1 MLQLNKEKNAET
13 KNSATTILKQ
23 RIYEQLSYEQRSHE
37 QLSHEQHRHEQQSMT
52 ARQTNEALSHTN
64 ASLMTQQEIDA
75 ACSAIDGLSNEQYA
89 EQLLHPVDNLSRPS
103 AWQLVK
109 KIATSVLFEEER
121 GPLILARVS
130 LQKTSTCDQTALNKP
145 AELVSVI
152 VQNRAIRNGV
162 WQPEHHQHVED
173 WLADSANQGLPVITF
188 IDTPGAA
195 AGDEA
200 NLGLQAHSISSLIA
214 SFTKLS
220 VPSIGVIVGKAYS
233 GGAIPLASTNVLLAL
248 KDAVFNTIQ
257 PQGLAAIA
265 RKEKLSWQECAQRIG
280 ISAIELAQEGV
291 VDGVIN
297 YSPAD
302 PIASIDA
309 LKDALIDN
317 LYQLQSQARD
327 GRNLRELRWATL
339 KSRLQFQEGEHALS
353 PVTPAPVSIKVSDQT
368 PTMQKDDDWQ
378 NWLARSQPIRYH
390 KRIAHVWR
398 KVKKAI
404 NETPTSSNARI
415 SVSLNTVETG
425 LLEQLALE
433 IAFECFHQWQGDFDQ
448 HLLHYKQSDAEQNNQ
463 KRLASDT
470 ELSDLRELLQIRSL
484 KSLIIVQLEYLRV
497 LNTCYD
503 GFLSELCPVAHEYSR
518 HQNLSEDTVSTLWSS
533 AQKAASEAGIHPH
546 RCAYF
551 LNWLYF
557 LDQKAV
563 LQPQLQRLSEWK
575 QRQMPRLDKV
585 AFVVA
590 AYYSGTLLCRLFVS
604 QARGLAF
611 SGAFQPT
618 HIGRQKDFWAKLTNA
633 SRNIRIQEEL
643 DGLKPLLAISAVQWT
658 ELLFTDFNTQDD
670 TIITKDPKQ
679 FPGFAE
685 RITQARVAKDTP
697 CGLITGS
704 GLIRRAPLSENES
717 TDENGTRVAAF
728 ISNHS
733 FQAGAFDMAAAEK
746 LCRLLA
752 YAQEQQLP
760 VIGIVSSAGMQTK
773 EGAAALFSM
782 AVANEAINRF
792 TENGGR
798 ILVIGYGDCTGGAQ
812 ASFVTHPCVD
822 TYYLSGA
829 NVPFAGQVVVPEH
842 LTLQGTLSN
851 YLFQQDNN
859 TSSADSAKS
868 SRRSMKGLVRHPV
881 SSELDRRLQAIDP
894 DLPLPNL
901 GVTELLGA
909 WLSPISNS
917 KVLPAPSIP
926 KKQFGSI
933 NTLLVHARGCTALRL
948 IQGAHAYK
956 KQVVLVQSDP
966 DMRSAAVKHLKQND
980 RLVCLGGQSSD
991 ESYLNAD
998 SVLRVAQL
1006 EQVDALHPGIG
1017 FLSENADFAEGCH
1030 QQGLNFIGPTASSI
1044 ARMGD
1049 KSQAIAT
1056 ARLANVPTVP
1066 GSQGVVSSAAQAKIV
1081 MEQIGFPL
1089 LIKASHGGGGKGIG
1103 TVFTSKDLEK
1113 TFHRVRQEAASAF
1126 GCGDVYL
1133 ERLVENVRHIEV
1145 QVLRDRQGNFRMIG
1159 VRDCSTQRN
1168 RQKVI
1173 EESGEYVISKN
1184 QIESLRSWS
1193 RQLSET
1199 IQYIGAGTV
1208 EFLYDLD
1215 RKCFYFME
1223 MNTRLQ
1229 VEHIVTEMTTN
1240 IDLVEQQLRIAEG
1253 ESIADIPEY
1262 IQPHGHAIE
1271 VRINAEAIRLS
1282 PPSGDQAAQLIV
1294 EPATGTFTKVI
1305 FPEHAYSRVLSIAAK
1320 GVEVTPFYDNLIAQ
1334 IVVHGKSRE
1343 QALERMEGMLSQ
1355 CVIEGV
1361 ATNLPLLQALLSSEP
1376 FSGGHFST
1384 HFVDEWA
1391 NSQQETE
1398 QFESTVS
1405 NAEHNSL
1412 LEIDGEDY
1420 LLKLP
1425 SAGIAWVAA
1434 SPDLPRFVKAGDII
1448 STDQTLLLLE
1458 VMKMFMP
1465 VTLEQLL
1472 PKGLPATQYRVKH
1485 CRDIEGQYLQ
1495 KGEVFM
1501 SLTAI

>member
-1 MLQLNKEKNAET
+1 MLQLNSKQNAET
-13 KNSATTILKQ
+13 EHSSTTILT
-23 RIYEQLSYEQRSHE
+23 
-37 QLSHEQHRHEQQSMT
+37 QHGREQQSMT
-52 ARQTNEALSHTN
+52 TRQENEPVGLNN
-64 ASLMTQQEIDA
+64 ASLMSQQEIDF
-75 ACSAIDGLSNEQYA
+75 ACSDIDSLSNRQYV
-89 EQLLHPVDNLSRPS
+89 EQLLQPVDNLSRRS
-103 AWQLVK
+103 AWQLVNDV
-109 KIATSVLFEEER
+109 ATNVLFKEER
-121 GPLILARVS
+121 GPLILARIS
-130 LQKTSTCDQTALNKP
+130 LQKTPVRDQTLLNNPSGK
-145 AELVSVI
+145 VSVI
-152 VQNRAIRNGV
+152 IQNRAIRNGV

-173 WLADSANQGLPVITF
+173 WLAAAANQGLPVITF

-195 AGDEA
+195 ASDEA
-200 NLGLQAHSISSLIA
+200 NLGLQAHSISRLIA

-291 VDGVIN
+291 IDGVIN

-302 PIASIDA
+302 PIASTDSVKNA
-309 LKDALIDN
+309 LLDTLN
-317 LYQLQSQARD
+317 QLQSQARD
-327 GRNLRELRWATL
+327 GESLRELRWATL

-353 PVTPAPVSIKVSDQT
+353 PATHAIASRKMSDQT
-368 PTMQKDDDWQ
+368 PTLQKDDDWKS
-378 NWLARSQPIRYH
+378 WLARSQPIRYH

-398 KVKKAI
+398 EVKKAV
-404 NETPTSSNARI
+404 NETPTRSNARI
-415 SVSLNTVETG
+415 SVSLNTVDTR

-448 HLLHYKQSDAEQNNQ
+448 NLIHYKQGNEEHNNHKQ
-463 KRLASDT
+463 LSSDT
-470 ELSDLRELLQIRSL
+470 ELSDLRELIQIRSL
-484 KSLIIVQLEYLRV
+484 KTLIILQLEYLRV

-575 QRQMPRLDKV
+575 QRQLPRLDKV

-590 AYYSGTLLCRLFVS
+590 AYYTGTLLCRLFVS
-604 QARGLAF
+604 QARGLTF

-643 DGLKPLLAISAVQWT
+643 DRLKPLLSMSAAQWT
-658 ELLFTDFNTQDD
+658 ELLFTDFNSQEGTL
-670 TIITKDPKQ
+670 ITKDPKK

-685 RITQARVAKDTP
+685 RITQAKAVKDTP

-704 GLIRRAPLSENES
+704 GMIRRAPLSEKECVEVS
-717 TDENGTRVAAF
+717 DTRVAAF
-728 ISNHS
+728 ISNHL

-746 LCRLLA
+746 LCRLLTH
-752 YAQEQQLP
+752 AQENQLP
-760 VIGIVSSAGMQTK
+760 VIGIISSAGMQTK

-798 ILVIGYGDCTGGAQ
+798 ILIIGYGDCTGGAQ
-812 ASFVTHPCVD
+812 ASFVTHPKVD

-829 NVPFAGQVVVPEH
+829 NTPFAGQVVVPEH

-851 YLFQQDNN
+851 YLFKKTDN
-859 TSSADSAKS
+859 AHRA
-868 SRRSMKGLVRHPV
+868 MKGLVRHPGV
-881 SSELDRRLQAIDP
+881 HDLDSRLQSIDP
-894 DLPLPNL
+894 DIPVARLS
-901 GVTELLGA
+901 VAELLES
-909 WLSPISNS
+909 WLAASTLSLTAQDSLETAKIFRP
-917 KVLPAPSIP
+917 
-926 KKQFGSI
+926 I

-948 IQGAHAYK
+948 IQGAHTCG

-966 DMRSAAVKHLKQND
+966 DMRSPVIQNLGRDD

-1017 FLSENADFAEGCH
+1017 FLSENTSFASACH
-1030 QQGLNFIGPTASSI
+1030 HSALNFIGPSAASI

-1049 KSQAIAT
+1049 KSQAIET
-1056 ARLANVPTVP
+1056 AKQAGVPTVP
-1066 GSQGVVSSAAQAKIV
+1066 GSQGLINNLTNARTV
-1081 MEQIGFPL
+1081 MDEIGLPL

-1103 TVFTSKDLEK
+1103 TVKTRDDLDK
-1113 TFHRVRQEAASAF
+1113 TFHRVKQEAASAF
-1126 GCGDVYL
+1126 GCADVYI
-1133 ERLVENVRHIEV
+1133 ERLLENVRHIEV
-1145 QVLRDRQGNFRMIG
+1145 QVLRDSLGHFRMIG

-1168 RQKVI
+1168 RQKLI
-1173 EESGEYVISKN
+1173 EESGEYVITEA

-1193 RQLSET
+1193 QQLSET

-1208 EFLYDLD
+1208 EFLLDLD
-1215 RKCFYFME
+1215 RDCFYFME

-1229 VEHIVTEMTTN
+1229 VEHIVTEMTAD

-1253 ESIADIPEY
+1253 HSIATIPERVE
-1262 IQPHGHAIE
+1262 PNGHAIE
-1271 VRINAEAIRLS
+1271 VRINAESVKLAPTANNASI
-1282 PPSGDQAAQLIV
+1282 DLIV
-1294 EPATGTFTKVI
+1294 EPAIGTFTHVK
-1305 FPEHAYSRVLSIAAK
+1305 FPKHPFCRVLSIAEQGA
-1320 GVEVTPFYDNLIAQ
+1320 EVTPFYDNLVAQ
-1334 IVVHGKSRE
+1334 IVVHGRTRE
-1343 QALERMEGMLSQ
+1343 EALRRMRDILAE
-1355 CVIEGV
+1355 CVIEGLS
-1361 ATNLPLLQALLSSEP
+1361 TNLPLLRALLSSKS
-1376 FSGGHFST
+1376 FQCGKFST
-1384 HFVDEWA
+1384 HFVEEWA
-1391 NSQQETE
+1391 CEQQIDTFAATTMDSSESAL
-1398 QFESTVS
+1398 FEIVGD
-1405 NAEHNSL
+1405 E
-1412 LEIDGEDY
+1412 Y

-1425 SAGIAWVAA
+1425 SAGVAWGAA
-1434 SPDLPRFVKAGDII
+1434 SPDQARFVQAGDVI
-1448 STDQTLLLLE
+1448 SGDHTLVLLE
-1458 VMKMFMP
+1458 AMKMFMP
-1465 VTLEQLL
+1465 ITLQQLL
-1472 PKGLPATQYRVKH
+1472 PIAHAAKSYQVKH

-1501 SLTAI
+1501 SLTAL